1 MSTNGFL
8 ARFLGLFLLGIIGI
22 AILDAIV
29 GNKLGSPGAIIVV
42 IVCTAHVCE
51 EFSRANNRFLDNNE
65 YRQAFVGIFQITTL
79 FEVLGLL
86 VWTRVAT
93 ISYQVVAISLLISVA
108 LRLLT
113 IWLGFWAGRK
123 RVVKKGLVP
132 LQADK
137 KPSPA

>member
-8 ARFLGLFLLGIIGI
+8 ARFLGLYLLGIIGI

-29 GNKLGSPGAIIVV
+29 GNKLGSAGAIIVV
-42 IVCTAHVCE
+42 IVCTAHLCE
-51 EFSRANNRFLDNNE
+51 KFSRVNNRFLDNNE
-65 YRQAFVGIFQITTL
+65 YRQAFVGIFLITTL

-113 IWLGFWAGRK
+113 IWLGFWVGRK

-132 LQADK
+132 LHADN